1 MNEHCPYIEQA
12 LRDELKLQGDR
23 WCKSFAILDDKDRFT
38 VLGQM
43 AARRLVNACHRK
55 LSAEAHDEPP
65 VRMLDP
71 ELNGTRGPLGH
82 DSGGGK
88 RVIRG
93 TDSMS

>member
-23 WCKSFAILDDKDRFT
+23 WCKSFASLDDDDRFN

-43 AARRLVNACHRK
+43 AARRLVNNCHRK
-55 LSAEAHDEPP
+55 LSVEAQDEPA
-65 VRMLDP
+65 VRMIDP
-71 ELNGTRGPLGH
+71 ELAGTRGPLGH

-93 TDSMS
+93 TDSLS